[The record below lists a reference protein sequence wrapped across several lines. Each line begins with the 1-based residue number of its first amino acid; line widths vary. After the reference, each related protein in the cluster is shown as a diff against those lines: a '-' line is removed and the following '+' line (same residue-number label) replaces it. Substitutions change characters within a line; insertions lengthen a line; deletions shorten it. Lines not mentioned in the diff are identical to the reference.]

1 MGYSLHVSDLLPLKA
16 FYLGFSLKDNINL
29 PKVREMVDES
39 IEKCGERE
47 DFQTKKVFYLL
58 LKCELNR
65 DTDNVSKDRKI
76 AKNFCKEEGFEIFF
90 ENYMKIIKF
99 TLSTKRIVGGGAF
112 SSIKKEE
119 ITDHETHFGYN
130 DFGFLTSERL
140 ETPLKSL
147 NLSIHDCPDKDRNF
161 LLKTSLK
168 SIIDKHFGESWKM
181 KISIKTIA
189 GIILGAL
196 AFLLYVS
203 NVRPVGWF
211 DSVVGLTIAII
222 VFFAV
227 RKFKGVK
234 K

>member
-1 MGYSLHVSDLLPLKA
+1 
-16 FYLGFSLKDNINL
+16 
-29 PKVREMVDES
+29 
-39 IEKCGERE
+39 
-47 DFQTKKVFYLL
+47 
-58 LKCELNR
+58 
-65 DTDNVSKDRKI
+65 
-76 AKNFCKEEGFEIFF
+76 
-90 ENYMKIIKF
+90 
-99 TLSTKRIVGGGAF
+99 
-112 SSIKKEE
+112 
-119 ITDHETHFGYN
+119 
-130 DFGFLTSERL
+130 
-140 ETPLKSL
+140 
-147 NLSIHDCPDKDRNF
+147 
-161 LLKTSLK
+161 
-168 SIIDKHFGESWKM
+168 M